1 MRTLSRLL
9 LFSAF
14 AFPATVPALQ
24 GQTATVLS
32 HTVIVA
38 QPPDATHMEK
48 AIGNFTST
56 SYPSFFLGTGGAGNG
71 YIFDTQTGKSCSI
84 FPDNY
89 YERARTF
96 TYPGD
101 KYAGIIVGLNTS
113 VGWLENP
120 LNWGGSVCGGWSL
133 QPINPNRNGHT
144 LRLADLDGDGKL
156 DVIGSGGEIPSKVL
170 TGFISFQN
178 SFNSWPVGSFATP
191 AGDSIDVVGVSGV
204 NGGARTNIVAC
215 NSSNN
220 SLYWYQ
226 NPGGSAARGSGWT
239 AHLIAGT
246 VNGGQPACNEGVTI
260 SSLNVG
266 NRDIVIVASGETGS
280 VPAWA
285 AGLGYFDPGS
295 TPNSTWAFHELD
307 STYTDV
313 HEIATDTLN
322 GTPFFTIGE
331 QEQASSICNGE
342 GKNDHGSSY
351 SGCRVAIFPW
361 NGSGFNAPTLA
372 SNLGIHNQTLYQ
384 LNGVEYMAGANHATY
399 KPTDPAYN
407 LWTFNFGSAPPP
419 PPPTKLAS
427 GTYNIKDPNT
437 SDTMDTGWAM
447 NPQWGDGPYIY
458 LYNYNNGSS
467 QQMTYT
473 SAGKLQSVA
482 NTADYLY
489 DNGGFL
495 ALGTSGDTFSITSSG
510 SGYTIKDT
518 SASGLYVNNAS
529 SIDPPNKLTLS
540 TTPTVW
546 MFPVVSGGGGGPT
559 SLATGNPYTFQD
571 GSGNTMDLGWAQNPQ
586 WGNGNF
592 VYLFTYNNG
601 SSQQIIYTAAG
612 KLQSV
617 SSTAENL
624 YDSGGDLA
632 VGATGD
638 TFTINSSG
646 SGYTILDTTVGLYV
660 NSPGKTHP
668 PNKLVLSSTPTVW
681 TAKLQ

>member
-1 MRTLSRLL
+1 MKNLSSLL
-9 LFSAF
+9 LFSAC
-14 AFPATVPALQ
+14 AFLTSVTTLE
-24 GQTATVLS
+24 GQTANVLS

-38 QPPDATHMEK
+38 QPPDPTHLEK

-56 SYPSFFLGTGGAGNG
+56 TYPSFFLGTGNG
-71 YIFDTQTGKSCSI
+71 SGYVYDTQTGKSCAI
-84 FPDNY
+84 LPGNY

-101 KYAGIIVGLNTS
+101 KYAGLIVGLYTS
-113 VGWLENP
+113 VAFLENP
-120 LNWGGSVCGGWSL
+120 LNWGGSLCGDWGL
-133 QPINPNRNGHT
+133 QPINANRNGHT
-144 LRLADLDGDGKL
+144 LKLADLDGDGKL
-156 DVIGSGGEIPSKVL
+156 DVLGSGGEFPSKVL

-178 SFNSWPVGSFATP
+178 SYNSWPVGSFAPP
-191 AGDSIDVVGVSGV
+191 AGDSIDVVGISGV

-215 NSSNN
+215 NASNN

-239 AHLIAGT
+239 AHLIAST
-246 VNGGQPACNEGVTI
+246 VNSGQPACNEGVTLA
-260 SSLNVG
+260 SMTVG
-266 NRDIVIVASGETGS
+266 NRDIVIVASGETGA
-280 VPAWA
+280 VPAWP

-295 TPNSTWAFHELD
+295 TPNNPWTFHELN
-307 STYTDV
+307 STYADV

-342 GKNDHGSSY
+342 GLNDHGSSY

-372 SNLGIHNQTLYQ
+372 SNLGTHNQTLYQ
-384 LNGVEYMAGANHATY
+384 LNGVEYMAGANHNTY
-399 KPTDPAYN
+399 APTDPAYN

-419 PPPTKLAS
+419 PTPLAS

-467 QQMTYT
+467 QQITYT

-489 DNGGFL
+489 DDGGFL
-495 ALGTSGDTFSITSSG
+495 GLGSSGDTFSITSSG

-518 SASGLYVNNAS
+518 SAGGLYVNSAN

-540 TTPTVW
+540 STPTVW
-546 MFPVVSGGGGGPT
+546 MFPVVSGGGGGGT
-559 SLATGNPYTFQD
+559 SLATGNPYTFSD

-592 VYLFTYNNG
+592 VYLYNYNNG

-632 VGATGD
+632 VGSTGD

-646 SGYTILDTTVGLYV
+646 SGYTILDATVGLYV
-660 NSPGKTHP
+660 NSPGKIGP